1 MEKKIKVLFVDDEEK
16 FTANMARRLS
26 LRDLEVAAF
35 TDGEEALTKTEG
47 QQFDVALIDL
57 KMPGMS
63 GEELLKRLKERD
75 PILEV
80 VILTGHGSIKSA
92 AECTRS
98 GAFEYLIKPCEL
110 DDVITAITRAYAQR
124 IKARDVEKA
133 KQVDEM
139 LGKALGLSPIELLRE
154 LKRIKEG

>member
-16 FTANMARRLS
+16 FTTNMAKRLN
-26 LRDLEVAAF
+26 LRDLEVSAF
-35 TDGEEALTKTEG
+35 LDGEEALKKTEG
-47 QQFDVALIDL
+47 DNFDVALIDL

-75 PILEV
+75 PRLEV
-80 VILTGHGSIKSA
+80 VILTGHGSIQSA

-110 DDVITAITRAYAQR
+110 DDVIKAITNAYAHR
-124 IKARDVEKA
+124 IKTRDAEKA

-139 LGKALGLSPIELLRE
+139 LAKAVGMSPMEVLRE
-154 LKRIKEG
+154 LKRIKEE